1 MTYPGTSGDNPYPQ
15 PQQGGRPP
23 MPQSAGQPSAGYNT
37 TETQLAQLQ
46 RQQMAESRY
55 QDARKS
61 EGIAYLLWF
70 FLGIVGG
77 HRFYARSTGV
87 ALGMLFTLG
96 GIGLWALID
105 VFFIGRRIKNVNAD
119 IRREVYGQYGIPV
132 A

>member
-1 MTYPGTSGDNPYPQ
+1 VPAALRFQHDGPPPGPVV
-15 PQQGGRPP
+15 
-23 MPQSAGQPSAGYNT
+23 QSPGWGVNAEG
-37 TETQLAQLQ
+37 QLAQLQ

-55 QDARKS
+55 QDQRKS

-70 FLGIVGG
+70 FTGILGG

-96 GIGLWALID
+96 GLGLWAVID

-119 IRREVYGQYGIPV
+119 IRRDVYGQYGLPV

>member
-1 MTYPGTSGDNPYPQ
+1 MGYPGMPGNTPYPQ
-15 PQQGGRPP
+15 PQRGGRPP
-23 MPQSAGQPSAGYNT
+23 MPHSAGRPYVGYNAP
-37 TETQLAQLQ
+37 EAQLAQLQ

-61 EGIAYLLWF
+61 EGIGYLLWF

-96 GIGLWALID
+96 GLGFWTLID

>member
-1 MTYPGTSGDNPYPQ
+1 MGYPGMPGNTPYPQ
-15 PQQGGRPP
+15 PQRGGRPP
-23 MPQSAGQPSAGYNT
+23 KPHSAARPHVGYNAP
-37 TETQLAQLQ
+37 EAHLAQLR
-46 RQQMAESRY
+46 RQQRAESRY

-61 EGIAYLLWF
+61 EGIGYLLWF

-87 ALGMLFTLG
+87 DLGMLFTLG
-96 GIGLWALID
+96 GLGFWTLID